1 MIELVV
7 IIVTNCL
14 LQYSLSYTYFVAF
27 LLIFVQRGSRISTA
41 ISRR

>member
-1 MIELVV
+1 MEFVV

-14 LQYSLSYTYFVAF
+14 LQYFLSYMYFVAF

-41 ISRR
+41 IGHR